1 MSPNP
6 STPAGMDAVR
16 SLFGPLASAR
26 NEMAM
31 VAYLDRGH
39 RLLGMRHVT
48 GGRDW
53 LALSVRTVAG
63 DALAYEAAAVMLA
76 HNHPSGDPA
85 PSQADFAYTRRLCR
99 ALEALSVT
107 LLDHVV
113 LAVGRQTSLRA
124 LGYL

>member
-1 MSPNP
+1 M
-6 STPAGMDAVR
+6 PATHPAPTGMDAIR
-16 SLFGPLASAR
+16 PLFQPLAHAH
-26 NEMAM
+26 NEMAT
-31 VAYLDRGH
+31 VAYLNRDH

-53 LALSVRTVAG
+53 LALSVRTVAA
-63 DALAYEAAAVMLA
+63 DVLAYDASAVMLA

-99 ALEALSVT
+99 ALDALGVS

-113 LAVGRQTSLRA
+113 LAVGGNTSLRA
-124 LGYL
+124 MGYL